1 MDRFG
6 GNLAPQIADSLD
18 SLQTAGY
25 NNVPL
30 GSVSLGFFGKHG
42 EAMSSSQRRVVVT
55 GMGIVCPLGNTIAEL
70 WGTLSQRRS
79 GVGPLT
85 AVPPDALP
93 VSFAA
98 EASDFQGKIDDFGP
112 LEKDVKKAIRK
123 ALKVMCRES
132 QMGIASA
139 QLALADAEIS
149 SGQLDPTRMGVSF
162 GADYMLTVPE
172 EFTEGVLECLDEEG
186 HFEFSRWAT
195 DGMPKMSPLWL
206 LKYLP
211 NMPASHLAIFND
223 LRGPN
228 NSLTLREA
236 AANVAVGEAYQIIL
250 RGSADV
256 MVAGATGTRLHPMK
270 MVHAVQQE
278 ELAAGNGD
286 PARASRPFDRDRT
299 GMVLGEGAGTVVLE
313 ELALAEGRGAKI
325 YGEVVAGASSSV
337 VGRNLVARRDQ
348 ALANVMRAV
357 LRSSGAAVDEIGHI
371 HAHGLS
377 TRSCDAEEARA
388 IHEVFAARREPLP
401 VVAAKSYFGNLGAG
415 SGMVELIA
423 SLLTLQHDRLFP
435 ILNYETPDPECP
447 VAAVTDGATESGSSF
462 VNLSVT
468 PQGQA
473 SGLMVR
479 RFER

>member
-1 MDRFG
+1 MSGHHAPAGGYLGAVERIAVVPG
-6 GNLAPQIADSLD
+6 GNVAPQMAGSLD

-98 EASDFQGKIDDFGP
+98 EASNFQGKIDDFGP

-256 MVAGATGTRLHPMK
+256 MVAGATSSDENGPCRAAGRIGRRQRGSSPRQPAVRSRSDRHGLGRRGRHGCTGRTRL
-270 MVHAVQQE
+270 
-278 ELAAGNGD
+278 G
-286 PARASRPFDRDRT
+286 
-299 GMVLGEGAGTVVLE
+299 
-313 ELALAEGRGAKI
+313 
-325 YGEVVAGASSSV
+325 
-337 VGRNLVARRDQ
+337 
-348 ALANVMRAV
+348 
-357 LRSSGAAVDEIGHI
+357 
-371 HAHGLS
+371 
-377 TRSCDAEEARA
+377 
-388 IHEVFAARREPLP
+388 
-401 VVAAKSYFGNLGAG
+401 
-415 SGMVELIA
+415 
-423 SLLTLQHDRLFP
+423 
-435 ILNYETPDPECP
+435 
-447 VAAVTDGATESGSSF
+447 
-462 VNLSVT
+462 
-468 PQGQA
+468 
-473 SGLMVR
+473 
-479 RFER
+479 